1 MYCKPIKTRYFFYKF
16 SFNNVSIY
24 MYIMRKPIQDRLY
37 SSRETKKNYVID
49 LQWQ

>member
-1 MYCKPIKTRYFFYKF
+1 MYCKPIKTRYFFNKF
-16 SFNNVSIY
+16 SFNNVSVY

-37 SSRETKKNYVID
+37 LSRETKKNYVID